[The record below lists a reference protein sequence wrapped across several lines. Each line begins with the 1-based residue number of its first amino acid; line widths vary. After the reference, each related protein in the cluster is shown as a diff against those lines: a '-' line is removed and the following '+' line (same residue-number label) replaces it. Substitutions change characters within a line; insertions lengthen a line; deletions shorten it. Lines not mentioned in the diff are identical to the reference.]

1 LWLLVALAVVKALD
15 KVVEVVLVVS
25 EREHLLA

>member
-1 LWLLVALAVVKALD
+1 LWLRAVVAVVKALD